1 MIFICIDSTCGAN
14 SVVFQAVLV
23 VLDRKM
29 NQLRNCKPPP
39 LDPLSTMCHPLI
51 NFYKLCLKPCYF

>member
-23 VLDRKM
+23 VLS
-29 NQLRNCKPPP
+29 C
-39 LDPLSTMCHPLI
+39 LI
-51 NFYKLCLKPCYF
+51 ER